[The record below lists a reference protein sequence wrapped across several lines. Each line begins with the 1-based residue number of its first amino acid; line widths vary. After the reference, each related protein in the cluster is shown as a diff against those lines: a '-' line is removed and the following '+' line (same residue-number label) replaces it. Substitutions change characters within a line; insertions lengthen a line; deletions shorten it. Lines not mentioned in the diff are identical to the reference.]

1 MDKKLTYEDVF
12 IDEYMMRENQDI
24 YPFTTEMISG
34 YLKFFKLKNKSLLTV
49 GSSGDQVINAIIKG
63 ANDITLLDWQPYARY
78 YYFLKIASMLSLDMD
93 DFLLFLRYENYRK
106 VFHTNMKVFQRKVF
120 NKVKPTLKE
129 LDYDSYAFW
138 DMIFKET
145 ETWKLRMAM
154 FDRADEGREETLAKA
169 NLYMRDEKHYI
180 LTKKKIT
187 SVIPKFIVDDV
198 YKVEL
203 NRTYDNIWLSNIGTY
218 ATDIQIFKG
227 MVDKM
232 ANHLTDDGRL
242 LLCYLYNTPK
252 FSKHLKGEKSI
263 YDLKGMRE
271 LFSEY
276 DIRYRG
282 FENFYLSWR
291 REDKDAILIY
301 KK

>member
-138 DMIFKET
+138 DMIFKKT

-276 DIRYRG
+276 NIRYRG
-282 FENFYLSWR
+282 FENFYPSWR